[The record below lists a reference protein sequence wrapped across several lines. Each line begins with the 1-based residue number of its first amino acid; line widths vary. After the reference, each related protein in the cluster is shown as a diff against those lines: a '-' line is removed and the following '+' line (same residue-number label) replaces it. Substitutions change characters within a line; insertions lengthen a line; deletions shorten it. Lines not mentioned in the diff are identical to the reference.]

1 MTTFPRGRSA
11 APSFLALAAVG
22 FIATAPSAHA
32 TDPVPTAAAS
42 EDDDPKS
49 REAIIVSGHEVKS
62 EQASPKVVRPV
73 RDTPQTVTIITNKVI
88 EEQNLLTLRDVL
100 STVPG
105 ITFGAA
111 EGGIAPSDQI
121 TLRGYSASSDIT
133 TDGVRD
139 SAPYSRSD
147 PFNLEQVEVVNGAN
161 SVYNGSGS
169 VGGSI
174 NIVTKRP
181 KPETEISVQA
191 GIGTDDYYRGAL
203 DANVR
208 VSDLIAVRLNAMAHK
223 NDVPG
228 RDVENYERWGVAPS
242 IKIGV
247 EGPTSLTLQ
256 YLHQEDTNIPQYG
269 LPYYKNGVYD
279 GVLPGVDRSDYFGYR
294 NVDTQKV
301 KVDQATITAA
311 HEFSD
316 TLSIRNLTRWQ
327 SVSQRTI
334 VGPPQGTFCLANNLT
349 ATGGACTVDIDS
361 RTGAGQ
367 VFNITIP
374 TGYYYIGGPRG
385 NVRDTTSELM
395 YNQLDLSAKFDTGA
409 FEHSFVLGFSAGWE
423 KFKLSTGNVYRNA
436 NGTNPYTF
444 DVTAPNA
451 NQHFPYI
458 NISNPNQV
466 VAGPSIPGAVYGS
479 NVYTGPINFSE
490 TGRQRGEVTNY
501 AIYLFDA
508 IKLGKFE
515 LNGGVRYE
523 HNSGNYQTDASAT
536 SATATPSVPQ
546 GPVISGPR
554 FANKADLFTYRVGLV
569 FKPVEAVSLYVAH
582 GSSKTPSQS
591 AVNGACVATSCNVAP
606 ESAKNYE
613 IGAKAE
619 IGGALFSVALFR
631 NERDQYKLPSND
643 IAEPDQV
650 LDGHSRVDGIA
661 FSVTGNITPAWSV
674 TANYTYLEPKLL
686 QSVSDYCLANPQIIP
701 AVPPATAATNP
712 CGNSSAV
719 RDPAA
724 GAQLQNTPKH
734 SGSLYT
740 TYTLPFGLKLGY
752 GVTYQGSFALNLPAL
767 ATPLVA
773 GSTALTRVYRSD
785 GYWVHNASISYDI
798 NQDFSVLV
806 NVKNFTDERYY
817 TRIRNNGWAT
827 PGDAR
832 AAVLTV
838 GYRF

>member
-1 MTTFPRGRSA
+1 MTRTTSDGRKA
-11 APSFLALAAVG
+11 APAFLALAAVG
-22 FIATAPSAHA
+22 FIASAPAHA
-32 TDPVPTAAAS
+32 ADPVS
-42 EDDDPKS
+42 GEDVPAQQERD
-49 REAIIVSGHEVKS
+49 EVVVTGQETRS
-62 EQASPKVVRPV
+62 EQASPKATRPV
-73 RDTPQTVTIITNKVI
+73 RDTPQTVTILTNKVI

-147 PFNLEQVEVVNGAN
+147 PFNLEQVEVTNGAN

-181 KPETEISVQA
+181 KAETEVAVQG
-191 GIGTDDYYRGAL
+191 GIGTDDYYRGTI

-208 VSDLIAVRLNAMAHK
+208 VNELVALRLNAVAHK

-242 IKIGV
+242 ATIGID
-247 EGPTSLTLQ
+247 GPTSLTLQ
-256 YLHQEDTNIPQYG
+256 YLHQEETNIPQYG
-269 LPYYKNGVYD
+269 VPYYKNGRYN
-279 GVLPGVDRSDYFGYR
+279 GALPGIDRSDYFGYR
-294 NVDTQKV
+294 NVDTQEIT
-301 KVDQATITAA
+301 VDQATITAS
-311 HEFSD
+311 HEFSEK
-316 TLSIRNLTRWQ
+316 LSLRNLTRWQ
-327 SVSQRTI
+327 SVAQRTV
-334 VGPPQGTFCLANNLT
+334 VGPPQGTFCMADNLT
-349 ATGGACTVDIDS
+349 VTGAACTVDLDS

-374 TGYYYIGGPRG
+374 AGYYFIGGPRG
-385 NVRDTTSELM
+385 NVRDTRSELM
-395 YNQLDLSAKFDTGA
+395 YNQIDLSAQFATGGI
-409 FEHSFVLGFSAGWE
+409 EHSLVFGASASWE
-423 KFKLSTGNVYRNA
+423 KFTLSTGNVYRNA

-444 DVTAPNA
+444 DVNAPNA
-451 NQHFPYI
+451 NQHFAYM
-458 NISNPNQV
+458 NFGNPNSV
-466 VAGPSIPGAVYGS
+466 VTGPAIPGAVYGS
-479 NVYTGPINFSE
+479 NVYTGPINFFES
-490 TGRQRGEVTNY
+490 GSQRGEVTNY
-501 AIYLFDA
+501 AVYLFDTM
-508 IKLGKFE
+508 KLGKFE

-523 HNSGNYQTDASAT
+523 RNSGNYQTDVAAV
-536 SATATPSVPQ
+536 APTPSVPQ
-546 GPVISGPR
+546 GPVIPGSR
-554 FANKADLFTYRVGLV
+554 FYNKADLFSYRVGLV
-569 FKPVEAVSLYVAH
+569 YKPIETVTLYAAY
-582 GSSKTPSQS
+582 GNAQTPSQS
-591 AVNGACVATSCNVAP
+591 AVNGACVAATCNVDP

-619 IGGALFSVALFR
+619 IGRALFSVALFR
-631 NERDQYKLPSND
+631 NERDKYKVPSND
-643 IAEPDQV
+643 PTLPDQQ

-661 FSVTGNITPAWSV
+661 VSATGNITPAWSI
-674 TANYTYLEPKLL
+674 TANYTYLKPKLI
-686 QSVSDYCLANPQIIP
+686 QSVSDFCLVNPSTACAN
-701 AVPPATAATNP
+701 TAAN
-712 CGNSSAV
+712 

-724 GAQLQNTPKH
+724 GAELQNVPNH

-752 GVTYQGSFALNLPAL
+752 GVTYQGSFALNLPT
-767 ATPLVA
+767 ATSA
-773 GSTALTRVYRSD
+773 TVYRSD
-785 GYWVHNASISYDI
+785 DYLVHNASISYDI
-798 NQDFSVLV
+798 NTDFSVLV
-806 NVKNFTDERYY
+806 NVKNFTNELYY

>member
-1 MTTFPRGRSA
+1 MTRTTADGRKA
-11 APSFLALAAVG
+11 APAFLALAAVG
-22 FIATAPSAHA
+22 FIASAPAQA
-32 TDPVPTAAAS
+32 ADPAAK
-42 EDDDPKS
+42 EDAAQERD
-49 REAIIVSGHEVKS
+49 EVVVTGQETRS
-62 EQASPKVVRPV
+62 EQASPKATRPV
-73 RDTPQTVTIITNKVI
+73 RDTPQTVTILTNKVI

-111 EGGIAPSDQI
+111 EGGVAPSDQI

-139 SAPYSRSD
+139 SAPYSRND
-147 PFNLEQVEVVNGAN
+147 PFNLEQVEVTNGAN

-181 KPETEISVQA
+181 KKETEVAVQG
-191 GIGTDDYYRGAL
+191 GIGTDDYYRGTI

-208 VSDLIAVRLNAMAHK
+208 VNELLALRLNAMVHK

-228 RDVENYERWGVAPS
+228 RDVETYDRWGVAPS
-242 IKIGV
+242 ATIGID
-247 EGPTSLTLQ
+247 GPTSLTLQ
-256 YLHQEDTNIPQYG
+256 YLHQEETNTPQYG
-269 LPYYKNGVYD
+269 VPYHKNGRTN
-279 GVLPGVDRSDYFGYR
+279 GMLPGVDRSDYFGYR
-294 NVDTQKV
+294 NVDTQEIT
-301 KVDQATITAA
+301 VDQATLTFN

-316 TLSIRNLTRWQ
+316 KLSVRNLSRWQ

-334 VGPPQGTFCLANNLT
+334 VGPPQGTFCLADNLT
-349 ATGGACTVDIDS
+349 PAGGACTVDLDS
-361 RTGAGQ
+361 RTGPGQ

-374 TGYYYIGGPRG
+374 AGYYFIGGPRG

-395 YNQLDLSAKFDTGA
+395 YNQVDLSAQFTTGA
-409 FEHSFVLGFSAGWE
+409 IEHSLVLGASAGWE
-423 KFKLSTGNVYRNA
+423 KFFLSTGNVYRNA

-451 NQHFPYI
+451 NQHFPYM
-458 NISNPNQV
+458 NIANPNTV
-466 VAGPSIPGAVYGS
+466 VPGPAIPGAVYGN
-479 NVYTGPINFSE
+479 NVHTGPVNFFQS
-490 TGRQRGEVTNY
+490 GRQRGEVTNY
-501 AIYLFDA
+501 AVYLFDTM
-508 IKLGKFE
+508 KLGKFE

-523 HNSGNYQTDASAT
+523 RNNGNYQTDAAT
-536 SATATPSVPQ
+536 VTPTPSVPQ

-554 FANKADLFTYRVGLV
+554 FRNQADLFTYRVGLV
-569 FKPVEAVSLYVAH
+569 YKPVETVTLYAAY
-582 GSSKTPSQS
+582 GNSQTPSQS
-591 AVNGACVATSCNVAP
+591 AVNGACTAATCNVDP

-619 IGGALFSVALFR
+619 IGRALFSVALFR
-631 NERDQYKLPSND
+631 NERDQYKVPSND
-643 IAEPDQV
+643 INQPDQP

-661 FSVTGNITPAWSV
+661 ISATGNITPAWSI
-674 TANYTYLEPKLL
+674 TANYTYLKPELIR
-686 QSVSDYCLANPQIIP
+686 SVSRFCLANPST
-701 AVPPATAATNP
+701 ACGNTAAN
-712 CGNSSAV
+712 

-724 GAQLQNTPKH
+724 GAELQNVPNH

-752 GVTYQGSFALNLPAL
+752 GVTYQGSFALNLP
-767 ATPLVA
+767 
-773 GSTALTRVYRSD
+773 TAASAVVFRSD
-785 GYWVHNASISYDI
+785 DYWVHNASISYDI
-798 NQDFSVLV
+798 NTNFSVLV
-806 NVKNFTDERYY
+806 NVKNFTDELYF

>member
-1 MTTFPRGRSA
+1 MTQILLDGRKA
-11 APSFLALAAVG
+11 APAFLALAAIG
-22 FIATAPSAHA
+22 FVASAPAYA
-32 TDPVPTAAAS
+32 ADPVAAS
-42 EDDDPKS
+42 DDA
-49 REAIIVSGHEVKS
+49 REGDDVVVTGQEVRS
-62 EQASPKVVRPV
+62 EQESPKATRPV

-147 PFNLEQVEVVNGAN
+147 PFNLEQVEVTNGAN

-181 KPETEISVQA
+181 KTETEVAVQA
-191 GIGTDDYYRGAL
+191 GVGTDEYYRGAV

-208 VSDLIAVRLNAMAHK
+208 VSEQIAVRLNAMVHQ

-242 IKIGV
+242 VTIGV

-256 YLHQEDTNIPQYG
+256 YLHQEDTNVPQYG
-269 LPYYKNGVYD
+269 VPYYKNAFFD
-279 GVLPGVDRSDYFGYR
+279 GALPGIDRSDYFGYR
-294 NVDTQKV
+294 NVDTQEV
-301 KVDQATITAA
+301 TVDQATITAA

-327 SVSQRTI
+327 SVSQLSI
-334 VGPPQGTFCLANNLT
+334 VGPPQGTYCL
-349 ATGGACTVDIDS
+349 TGGITAAGAACPATVP
-361 RTGAGQ
+361 
-367 VFNITIP
+367 V
-374 TGYYYIGGPRG
+374 GYYLIGGPRG
-385 NVRDTTSELM
+385 NLRDTTSELM
-395 YNQLDLSAKFDTGA
+395 YNQVDLSTRFSTGA
-409 FEHSFVLGFSAGWE
+409 IEHSLVIGASAGWE
-423 KFKLSTGNVYRNA
+423 TYKLSTGNVYRNA
-436 NGTNPYTF
+436 NGTVANATF
-444 DVTAPNA
+444 PL
-451 NQHFPYI
+451 I
-458 NISNPNQV
+458 NFSNPNAV
-466 VAGPSIPGAVYGS
+466 VPGPAGFTYGS
-479 NVYTGPINFSE
+479 NIYTGPVNYFES
-490 TGRQRGEVTNY
+490 GRQRGEVTNY
-501 AIYLFDA
+501 AVYLFDA
-508 IKLGKFE
+508 MKFGKFE
-515 LNGGVRYE
+515 INGGVRYE
-523 HNSGNYQTDASAT
+523 NNSGNYQTDVGAAAT
-536 SATATPSVPQ
+536 VTVPQ
-546 GPVISGPR
+546 GAIVTGPR
-554 FANKADLFTYRVGLV
+554 FRNEADLFTYRVGLV
-569 FKPVEAVSLYVAH
+569 FKPVEAVSLYIAH
-582 GSSKTPSQS
+582 GSSETPSQS
-591 AVNGACVATSCNVAP
+591 AVNGACTALTCNVAP

-619 IGGALFSVALFR
+619 IGGALFSAAVFR
-631 NERDQYKLPSND
+631 NERDKYKVPSND
-643 IAEPDQV
+643 PTLPDNV

-661 FSVTGNITPAWSV
+661 LSASGNITSAWSI
-674 TANYTYLEPKLL
+674 TANYTYLEPKLIR
-686 QSVSDYCLANPQIIP
+686 SV
-701 AVPPATAATNP
+701 AVGAP
-712 CGNSSAV
+712 
-719 RDPAA
+719 DPAA
-724 GAQLQNTPKH
+724 GAELQNTPKH

-752 GVTYQGSFALNLPAL
+752 GVTYQGSFALNLPTAAS
-767 ATPLVA
+767 AT
-773 GSTALTRVYRSD
+773 VYRSD
-785 GYWVHNASISYDI
+785 DYWVHNASISYDI
-798 NQDFSVLV
+798 NADFSVLV
-806 NVKNFTDERYY
+806 NVKNFTDELYY

>member
-1 MTTFPRGRSA
+1 MTRTTADGRKA
-11 APSFLALAAVG
+11 APAFLALAAVG
-22 FIATAPSAHA
+22 FIASAPAHA
-32 TDPVPTAAAS
+32 ADPVA
-42 EDDDPKS
+42 EDDTPVQQERD
-49 REAIIVSGHEVKS
+49 EVVVTGQEVRS
-62 EQASPKVVRPV
+62 EQASPKATRAV
-73 RDTPQTVTIITNKVI
+73 RDTPQTVTILTNKVI

-147 PFNLEQVEVVNGAN
+147 PFNLEQVEVTNGAN

-174 NIVTKRP
+174 NIVTK
-181 KPETEISVQA
+181 KPQKETSIAVQG
-191 GIGTDDYYRGAL
+191 GIGTDDYYRGTI

-208 VSDLIAVRLNAMAHK
+208 ASELVALRLNAMIHK
-223 NDVPG
+223 ADVPG
-228 RDVENYERWGVAPS
+228 RDVENYDRWGVAPS
-242 IKIGV
+242 VTIGID
-247 EGPTSLTLQ
+247 GPTSLTVQ
-256 YLHQEDTNIPQYG
+256 YLHQEETNIPQYG
-269 LPYYKNGVYD
+269 VPYYKNGRYN
-279 GVLPGVDRSDYFGYR
+279 GALPGIDRSDYFGYR
-294 NVDTQKV
+294 NVDTQEIT
-301 KVDQATITAA
+301 VDQATITAS

-316 TLSIRNLTRWQ
+316 KLSLRNLTRWQ

-334 VGPPQGTFCLANNLT
+334 VGPPQGTFCMADNLT
-349 ATGGACTVDIDS
+349 VTGGACTVDLDS

-374 TGYYYIGGPRG
+374 TGYYFIGGPRG

-395 YNQLDLSAKFDTGA
+395 YNQIDLSAQFATGGI
-409 FEHSFVLGFSAGWE
+409 EHSLVFGASASWE
-423 KFKLSTGNVYRNA
+423 KFVLSTGNVYRNA

-444 DVTAPNA
+444 DVNAPNA
-451 NQHFPYI
+451 NQHFAYM
-458 NISNPNQV
+458 NFGNPNAV
-466 VAGPSIPGAVYGS
+466 VAGPAIPGAVYGS
-479 NVYTGPINFSE
+479 NVYTGPVNFFES
-490 TGRQRGEVTNY
+490 GRQRGEVTNY
-501 AIYLFDA
+501 AVYLFDTM
-508 IKLGKFE
+508 KLGKFE
-515 LNGGVRYE
+515 LNGGIRYE
-523 HNSGNYQTDASAT
+523 RNSGNYQTDAAT
-536 SATATPSVPQ
+536 VTPTPSVPQ
-546 GPVISGPR
+546 GPVIAGPR
-554 FANKADLFTYRVGLV
+554 FYNQADLFTYRVGLV
-569 FKPVEAVSLYVAH
+569 YKPIETVTLYAAY
-582 GSSKTPSQS
+582 GNSKTPSQS
-591 AVNGACVATSCNVAP
+591 AVNGACVAATCNVDP

-619 IGGALFSVALFR
+619 IGRALFSVALFR
-631 NERDQYKLPSND
+631 NERDQYKVPSND
-643 IAEPDQV
+643 PTLPDQQ

-661 FSVTGNITPAWSV
+661 VSATGNITPAWSI
-674 TANYTYLEPKLL
+674 TANYTYLKPKLI
-686 QSVSDYCLANPQIIP
+686 QSVSDFCLANPS
-701 AVPPATAATNP
+701 AACGNTAAN
-712 CGNSSAV
+712 

-724 GAQLQNTPKH
+724 GAELQNVPNH

-752 GVTYQGSFALNLPAL
+752 GVTYQGSFALNLPTAAA
-767 ATPLVA
+767 ATVF
-773 GSTALTRVYRSD
+773 RSD
-785 GYWVHNASISYDI
+785 DYLVHNASISYDF
-798 NQDFSVLV
+798 NTNFSVLV
-806 NVKNFTDERYY
+806 NVKNFTNELYY